1 MIVHFLF
8 AVIFE
13 KSEKKRPRKLG
24 NDLLVIDVGSVTF
37 RKLSVFQWNDI
48 DVKITE
54 LVWFFDEEI
63 FNQCTLSL
71 FMPCSAWV
79 PVHTLRIRIIF
90 CSFHFHFVASQ
101 FGQSLLQLDSS
112 QSTLKSQMQGQA
124 KLLNEVVYFPAF
136 QCSAVQFIKLLVHLQ
151 CSAVLNKWIPFG
163 LARVLWRSTDDVKM
177 L

>member
-1 MIVHFLF
+1 MLWWQILCFYWQAAASALEAKVAFLD
-8 AVIFE
+8 ANHIEHIDARLQGILHHV
-13 KSEKKRPRKLG
+13 SSLTEKKEEAENAAKQNKVTELY
-24 NDLLVIDVGSVTF
+24 DLLNKWDSFVDVVPDLIK
-37 RKLSVFQWNDI
+37 RLQ
-48 DVKITE
+48 
-54 LVWFFDEEI
+54 
-63 FNQCTLSL
+63 SL
-71 FMPCSAWV
+71 KAL
-79 PVHTLRIRIIF
+79 HEQ
-90 CSFHFHFVASQ
+90 ASQ

-163 LARVLWRSTDDVKM
+163 LARVLWQSTDDVKM